1 METTRYGAAVTEQLS
16 ALTLITCLLAF
27 SGARHFLA
35 ATIPPREREA
45 LTVAFG
51 LYFLFGT
58 VTDLCASTGT
68 TPPLICGV
76 FSLSYY
82 VIRILLIF
90 CILIFFN
97 MAADTIRRSSGH
109 SWPHL
114 KGEILRLV
122 AYRQL
127 RLRVLVV
134 YLVLPI
140 VFMFMEVYMRC
151 CCKRGLS
158 QTLSGFC
165 GSERICVLVSR
176 VCAAQVV
183 LDWKGSWLMALWR
196 DALDLYMLF
205 ALVAHITDQILL
217 RHPLC
222 ALETLGKRDGRRGV
236 LRLVLPMAAGQRKH
250 QRRGCRQAGQPRARA
265 AD

>member
-109 SWPHL
+109 SWPQL

-140 VFMFMEVYMRC
+140 VFMFMEVC
-151 CCKRGLS
+151 SASSDS
-158 QTLSGFC
+158 QTLSGLC
-165 GSERICVLVSR
+165 GSERESAFSCPACVLR
-176 VCAAQVV
+176 
-183 LDWKGSWLMALWR
+183 R
-196 DALDLYMLF
+196 
-205 ALVAHITDQILL
+205 
-217 RHPLC
+217 LC
-222 ALETLGKRDGRRGV
+222 SIG
-236 LRLVLPMAAGQRKH
+236 
-250 QRRGCRQAGQPRARA
+250 RARG
-265 AD
+265 

>member
-1 METTRYGAAVTEQLS
+1 MTEQLS

-109 SWPHL
+109 SWPQL

-140 VFMFMEVYMRC
+140 VFMFMEVYMLLLQATL
-151 CCKRGLS
+151 KLS
-158 QTLSGFC
+158 L
-165 GSERICVLVSR
+165 GSVVLRENLRSCPACVLHRS
-176 VCAAQVV
+176 CSI
-183 LDWKGSWLMALWR
+183 G
-196 DALDLYMLF
+196 
-205 ALVAHITDQILL
+205 
-217 RHPLC
+217 
-222 ALETLGKRDGRRGV
+222 
-236 LRLVLPMAAGQRKH
+236 
-250 QRRGCRQAGQPRARA
+250 RARG
-265 AD
+265 

>member
-1 METTRYGAAVTEQLS
+1 MTEQLS

-109 SWPHL
+109 SWPQL

-140 VFMFMEVYMRC
+140 VFMFMEVC
-151 CCKRGLS
+151 SASSDS
-158 QTLSGFC
+158 QTLSGLC
-165 GSERICVLVSR
+165 GSERESAFVSACVL
-176 VCAAQVV
+176 
-183 LDWKGSWLMALWR
+183 
-196 DALDLYMLF
+196 
-205 ALVAHITDQILL
+205 
-217 RHPLC
+217 
-222 ALETLGKRDGRRGV
+222 RRWCSIG
-236 LRLVLPMAAGQRKH
+236 
-250 QRRGCRQAGQPRARA
+250 RARG
-265 AD
+265 

>member
-1 METTRYGAAVTEQLS
+1 MSRAQRDLQPSAIMETTRYGAAVTEQLS

-109 SWPHL
+109 SWPQL

-140 VFMFMEVYMRC
+140 VFMFMEVCMRC
-151 CCKRGLS
+151 CCKRDSLKLS
-158 QTLSGFC
+158 LGCAVLRENLRSC
-165 GSERICVLVSR
+165 PACVL
-176 VCAAQVV
+176 
-183 LDWKGSWLMALWR
+183 
-196 DALDLYMLF
+196 
-205 ALVAHITDQILL
+205 
-217 RHPLC
+217 
-222 ALETLGKRDGRRGV
+222 RRSCSIG
-236 LRLVLPMAAGQRKH
+236 
-250 QRRGCRQAGQPRARA
+250 RARG
-265 AD
+265 